1 MPIEYESE
9 TNDASNEQ
17 QPMVP
22 LERGLGKKC
31 HKTAARAAEPM
42 LLPKRAYRAALYPTS
57 RSPSLVVSYASQS
70 SIIRTMSANR
80 KAYRSRSGHRRG
92 YTQGFG
98 DANEIVM
105 HEVDRD
111 RMTFRGPALVE
122 DPGSTLVIDPGEAR
136 R

>member
-1 MPIEYESE
+1 
-9 TNDASNEQ
+9 
-17 QPMVP
+17 
-22 LERGLGKKC
+22 
-31 HKTAARAAEPM
+31 
-42 LLPKRAYRAALYPTS
+42 
-57 RSPSLVVSYASQS
+57 
-70 SIIRTMSANR
+70 MSANR

-122 DPGSTLVIDPGEAR
+122 DPGSTPGHRPRGSAEVMASGSIVVTLG
-136 R
+136 